1 MFIDRCWSQNP
12 ENRPNFD
19 EIVEELKNNPQF
31 ITEKVDQTVF
41 RKYVDYIENYESS
54 FDLNKRSIHMNDIAK
69 PRKTNFL
76 RVSVKIEKQKIVD
89 ILPDKENSSNED
101 DKNDDIKESNQIDNK
116 EKKNEP
122 PVMKKVKK
130 NN

>member
-12 ENRPNFD
+12 ENRPSFD

-76 RVSVKIEKQKIVD
+76 RVRVKIEKQKIVD

-116 EKKNEP
+116 EKK
-122 PVMKKVKK
+122 K
-130 NN
+130 